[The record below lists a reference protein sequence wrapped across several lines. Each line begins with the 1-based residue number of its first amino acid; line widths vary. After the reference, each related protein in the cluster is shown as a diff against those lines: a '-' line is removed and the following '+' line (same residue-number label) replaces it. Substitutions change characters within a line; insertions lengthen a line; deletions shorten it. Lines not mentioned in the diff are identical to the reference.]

1 MYGLLDSVV
10 SVKFYSGLKYSIFQ
24 RNNLLFHSTFQ
35 LVLDVL
41 LMGEYGD
48 RMVRWLC
55 RLVKKASSEVPCVLV
70 GNQLKVFTIQK
81 VLPQQEDLHKQKT
94 IRSPKANSNFV
105 FDEMYKS
112 KYNTIICKRYYLYTS
127 IIVLN

>member
-1 MYGLLDSVV
+1 MYRLLDSVV
-10 SVKFYSGLKYSIFQ
+10 SVKFYSGLKYSVSQ

-70 GNQLKVFTIQK
+70 GNQRKVFTTQK
-81 VLPQQEDLHKQKT
+81 SLPQLKA

-105 FDEMYKS
+105 F
-112 KYNTIICKRYYLYTS
+112 N
-127 IIVLN
+127 

>member
-1 MYGLLDSVV
+1 MHENEKIWTIVSDVLHLRMYGLPDPVASL
-10 SVKFYSGLKYSIFQ
+10 KFYSGLKYSISQ
-24 RNNLLFHSTFQ
+24 GNNLFHSAFQ
-35 LVLDVL
+35 LVLGVL

-55 RLVKKASSEVPCVLV
+55 WLVKKASCEVPCVLV

-81 VLPQQEDLHKQKT
+81 GLPQQKGLHQQKA

-105 FDEMYKS
+105 FD
-112 KYNTIICKRYYLYTS
+112 
-127 IIVLN
+127 